1 MSLLENEIIKLRA
14 LEPEDLT
21 NLYKW
26 ENDTSLWEY
35 GNTLSPFSKYI
46 LRQYIEQSNQDIYV
60 SRQLRLIIEEKAT
73 GLVAGTI
80 DLYDF
85 DAHHR
90 RAGVG
95 ILIDPAFQRRN
106 LASKSLELVKEYA
119 FSFLKVHQLYAYI
132 PAINRASLSLFVKSG
147 FQETGLL
154 KQWNVSARGMVD
166 VFIYQLIAGS

>member
-1 MSLLENEIIKLRA
+1 MLLLENETIKLRG

-60 SRQLRLIIEEKAT
+60 SKQLRLIVEDKT
-73 GLVAGTI
+73 RGMVAGTI

-95 ILIDPAFQRRN
+95 ILIDVAFQRRN
-106 LASKSLELVKEYA
+106 LALGALELVKEYA
-119 FSFLKVHQLYAYI
+119 FDFLKVHQLYAYI
-132 PAINRASLSLFVKSG
+132 PAVNQASLRLFAKSG
-147 FQETGLL
+147 FIETGLL
-154 KQWNVSARGMVD
+154 KQWNISSNGMID
-166 VFIYQLIAGS
+166 VFIYQLIAES